1 MVKMRFAI
9 IGGSGFYDAGE
20 TGSET
25 RHVTT
30 RYGDVAVDVL
40 HLGDEDVLF
49 LPRHGREHTIAPH
62 LINYRANIAAL
73 KELGVSNILASA
85 TVGAMNPN
93 ILPGKLAIPV
103 QFLDFTHGRASTF
116 FDEGEV
122 KHVDVT
128 EPYCPHLRE
137 ALLNAAAARGL
148 TLYPKATYVCTQGPR
163 FETPAEIGMYKRMG
177 GDLVGMTGVPEVV
190 LAREAG
196 ICYATLALATNWA
209 AGMADKVLSHE
220 EWQKQR
226 KHIATVREIFFAVIA
241 SFADEDCRCCRPFE

>member
-1 MVKMRFAI
+1 MRFAI
-9 IGGSGFYDAGE
+9 IGGSGFYHPGAVGA
-20 TGSET
+20 ET

-30 RYGDVAVDVL
+30 KYGDVAVDVVR
-40 HLGDEDVLF
+40 LGDDEVAF
-49 LPRHGREHTIAPH
+49 LPRHGKEHSIAPH
-62 LINYRANIAAL
+62 LINYRANVTAL
-73 KELGVSNILASA
+73 NALGVTCILASA
-85 TVGAMNPN
+85 TVGSMNPN

-116 FDEGEV
+116 FDEGVV

-128 EPYCPHLRE
+128 DPYCPKLRE
-137 ALLNAAAARGL
+137 ALLNSAAEKGL

-196 ICYATLALATNWA
+196 LCYATLALVTNWA
-209 AGMADKVLSHE
+209 AGMADKALSHE
-220 EWQKQR
+220 DWQEQR
-226 KHIATVREIFFAVIA
+226 KHIDTVRDIFFTIIT
-241 SFADEDCRCCRPFE
+241 SYTDKDCACRLPIEI